1 MTENRGHEFLSIF
14 TTMEEYLTRHA
25 PEGGSDSWADRLH
38 RLARIN
44 KAVKRYLDDLLAY
57 GRLRNAIVHSSRFPD
72 AYIAEPLPEV
82 VENFRMIVN
91 RITSPVRLRE
101 HCADQKDVRVFKR
114 QDSLKEAL
122 VYMRDN
128 DFSQVLV
135 RVQNEL
141 SLITAE
147 EITRWL
153 EHQINADGIVV
164 DIAETSL
171 ESLEKYE
178 MPGSSMFMSEAES
191 LFDAEDAF
199 QQPPAPNESRL
210 YAIVVTS
217 NGRPTGELRG
227 LVTAWDILAIA
238 DE

>member
-1 MTENRGHEFLSIF
+1 MADSRGHEFLSIF
-14 TTMEEYLTRHA
+14 TDMEAFLTRNA
-25 PEGGSDSWADRLH
+25 PDGGSDGWADRLH

-44 KAVKRYLDDLLAY
+44 KAVKRYMDDLLAY
-57 GRLRNAIVHSSRFPD
+57 GRLRNAIVHDARFPD

-101 HCADQKDVRVFKR
+101 HCAQQKNIRVFR
-114 QDSLKEAL
+114 RDELLKDAL
-122 VYMRDN
+122 IYMRDK
-128 DFSQVLV
+128 DFSQVIV
-135 RVQNEL
+135 RIHNDL

-153 EHQINADGIVV
+153 EDQINADGILV
-164 DIAETSL
+164 DIAETNLGSL
-171 ESLEKYE
+171 EPYE
-178 MPGSSMFMSEAES
+178 MPGSSRFMSEAES

-199 QQPPAPNESRL
+199 RQLPGPNESRL

-227 LVTAWDILAIA
+227 IVTASDILAIA
-238 DE
+238 DD